1 MKLEEAKTYYTVF
14 KLNLA
19 KVKRNGFK
27 SKEQKGATQN
37 IEMLHNAR
45 EVIKLFDDN
54 STIASKPKYKTI
66 QGEKIKILTPQQMV

>member
-1 MKLEEAKTYYTVF
+1 MF
-14 KLNLA
+14 KLNLI

-45 EVIKLFDDN
+45 KVIKLFDDN